1 MLCRVGSEE
10 KTQKLQVGKK
20 CILGYIRYQV
30 GVPNALSDFIPN

>member
-10 KTQKLQVGKK
+10 RTQKLGKK